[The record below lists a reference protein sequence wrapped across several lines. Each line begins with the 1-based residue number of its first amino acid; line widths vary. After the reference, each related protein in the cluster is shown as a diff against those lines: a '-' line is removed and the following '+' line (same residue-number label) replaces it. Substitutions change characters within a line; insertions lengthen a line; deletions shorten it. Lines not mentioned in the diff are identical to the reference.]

1 MADKPMVLMKNAL
14 AHYTV
19 QVGDQTEPAEA
30 AVGDLRDAR
39 SPFGPYMP
47 LESIVHF

>member
-1 MADKPMVLMKNAL
+1 MVRMKNGL

-39 SPFGPYMP
+39 SPFGPCMTLKP
-47 LESIVHF
+47 IVQF